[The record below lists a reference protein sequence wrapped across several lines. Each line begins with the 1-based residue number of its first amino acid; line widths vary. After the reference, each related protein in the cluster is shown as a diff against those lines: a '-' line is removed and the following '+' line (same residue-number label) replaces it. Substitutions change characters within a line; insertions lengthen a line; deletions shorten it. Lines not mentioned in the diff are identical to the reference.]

1 MVIVPCRGTFKVF
14 CATVYETPPLPF
26 PTEPELIVIHG
37 SLLLADHPQPEPV
50 VTLTEEL
57 PPTASKIELGG
68 TTMNTQFPGATLIL
82 QAGDVAV
89 APELSVTIPVK
100 GNSPELVGVPE
111 TPPNEFRVTPGGR
124 DPVLM
129 A

>member
-82 QAGDVAV
+82 QAGHVSTAPEPAAGV
-89 APELSVTIPVK
+89 APT
-100 GNSPELVGVPE
+100 GN
-111 TPPNEFRVTPGGR
+111 R
-124 DPVLM
+124 
-129 A
+129 